1 MWEHSL
7 KKQDGATRLKN
18 VSDTWQQ
25 VTGSLLP
32 HGSQGSVVHSLF
44 FLSSFFFFEKSF
56 ISKNNKISTG
66 LATLPNRVNP
76 CWLFPISSCSGALWG
91 PALPPERQWASQ
103 EAGSRETYTKGF
115 KVIDKKAS
123 FRTEHLGFDIFSNHY
138 LKGKW
143 HEFCNVLK
151 CLRIL
156 PSLDCQNAFTWNGQ
170 NIFYPF

>member
-1 MWEHSL
+1 ML
-7 KKQDGATRLKN
+7 KERLWHLATGHMVFASTRFSGLCCTLT
-18 VSDTWQQ
+18 VFS
-25 VTGSLLP
+25 
-32 HGSQGSVVHSLF
+32 F
-44 FLSSFFFFEKSF
+44 FPFFFEKSF
-56 ISKNNKISTG
+56 IAKNNKISTG
-66 LATLPNRVNP
+66 LATLPNRANP

-151 CLRIL
+151 CIRIL
-156 PSLDCQNAFTWNGQ
+156 PSLDCQKAFTWNGQ
-170 NIFYPF
+170 NIFYSF